1 MTTSKTGPTRRGLL
15 KTGAAAAGVSLFNIG
30 HSWAQ
35 DVTYDGEVFDAG
47 GAVLNIAEWGG
58 YWKETQDKLLLDQFQ
73 KDFNCQIRYDSTFP
87 WFPKFVA
94 GGPQDP
100 PIALTNWNMP
110 EMFKT
115 AAAGDYFLDV
125 EEVRANVPNS
135 AKLWDFAT
143 QTGVGITWAFSRY
156 CYVYRTDVGVTP
168 TSFKDFWLEE
178 YAGKRGTYITSNT
191 LQMMFFMAASNAFGS
206 GETDFD
212 AGYDAMR
219 AAMPMKISDFTGNMA
234 TLVERGEVNI
244 AVQSDAE
251 ALLQKEKGVPV
262 DLYYWDEYKGILTQ
276 TKTISKYADPVSKK
290 LSFALLNRFLEA
302 EYQTAFADTFWM
314 RPSNKEAVIPEK
326 MAALGVVNSADATD
340 GLHIPDW
347 QTYLIDE
354 IDIVETCNEI
364 FGS

>member
-1 MTTSKTGPTRRGLL
+1 MTISKTSLTRRGVL
-15 KTGAAAAGVSLFNIG
+15 KTGAAAAGVNLFNIG
-30 HSWAQ
+30 HAWAQ
-35 DVTYDGEVFDAG
+35 DVSYDGEVFDAG

-58 YWKETQDKLLLDQFQ
+58 YWQETQNTLLLDQFQ
-73 KDFNCQIRYDSTFP
+73 KDFNCTIRYDSTFP

-94 GGPQDP
+94 SGPQNP
-100 PIALTNWNMP
+100 PIAMTNWNMP

-115 AAAGDYFLDV
+115 AAAGDYFMDV
-125 EEVRANVPNS
+125 EEIKANVPNA
-135 AKLWDFAT
+135 AKLWDFAS

-156 CYVYRTDVGVTP
+156 CYVYRTDAGVTP
-168 TSFKDFWLEE
+168 TSFKDFWREE

-191 LQMMFFMAASNAFGS
+191 LQMMFFMAAANAYGS

-234 TLVERGEVNI
+234 TLVERGEVDI

-262 DLYYWDEYKGILTQ
+262 DLYYWDEYKGVLTQ
-276 TKTISKYADPVSKK
+276 TKTISKYADPMSKK
-290 LSFALLNRFLEA
+290 LCFALLNRTLDA
-302 EYQTAFADTFWM
+302 AYQTSFAETFWM
-314 RPSNKEAVIPEK
+314 RPSNREAVIPEK
-326 MAALGVVNSADATD
+326 MAALGVANTADATS

-347 QTYLIDE
+347 ESYLMEE
-354 IDIVETCNEI
+354 IDIVETVNEI